1 MITHVKLVS
10 IAVTD
15 QEKSLEFYTEKLGF
29 KLTVD
34 EAFDKNSRW
43 LELKPPGGQTRVV
56 LLKAKPGDARIG
68 SLTNIVFTSDDI
80 EKTYFDLK
88 VKGVQFKEPPNKQ
101 SWGMFTQFTD
111 PDGNVFVLAS
121 Q

>member
-10 IAVTD
+10 IVVTD
-15 QEKSLEFYTEKLGF
+15 QDKSLAFYTEKLGF
-29 KLTVD
+29 KLIVD
-34 EAFDKNSRW
+34 APFDKTARW
-43 LELKPPGGQTRVV
+43 IELQPPQGQTRVV
-56 LLKAKPGDARIG
+56 LLKVKPGDARLG
-68 SLTNIVFTSDDI
+68 SLTNIVFTSDDV

-88 VKGVQFKEPPNKQ
+88 VKGVRFKEPPNKQ
-101 SWGMFTQFTD
+101 PWGLFTQFTD

>member
-34 EAFDKNSRW
+34 EAFDKYSRW

-56 LLKAKPGDARIG
+56 
-68 SLTNIVFTSDDI
+68 
-80 EKTYFDLK
+80 
-88 VKGVQFKEPPNKQ
+88 
-101 SWGMFTQFTD
+101 
-111 PDGNVFVLAS
+111 
-121 Q
+121 

>member
-10 IAVTD
+10 IAVSN
-15 QEKSLEFYTEKLGF
+15 QEKALDFYTEKLGF
-29 KLTVD
+29 KLVVD
-34 EAFDKNSRW
+34 EAFDKTFRW
-43 LELKPPGGQTRVV
+43 IELKPPGGQTRIV
-56 LLKAKPGDARIG
+56 LLKAKPGDARLG

-80 EKTYFDLK
+80 EKIYVDLK
-88 VKGVQFKEPPNKQ
+88 IKGVPFKEPPNKQ

-111 PDGNVFVLAS
+111 LDGNVFVLAS